1 MMHRAAVVGAGPA
14 GSMAALVLARA
25 GVDVELF
32 DRATFPRP
40 KLCGDTVNPGTL
52 AMLDALGV
60 GAAVRSASR
69 PVTGMLV
76 TGPNGA
82 AIAAD
87 YPDGVYGAAIERW
100 EFDAALVAAA
110 VSAGARFAP
119 GTRVDAPV
127 IDPKTGRVVGI
138 QVHDRGRH
146 EDVRADIVIAADGRG
161 SRLGGALGLT
171 RFASSPQRW
180 AFGAYYRGID
190 AMTTRGEMHIRADG
204 YLGIAPVAP
213 DLANVCVVRELA
225 HAGIPGTPAEDTITA
240 AICDDGRLRDRFSGA
255 RRITPPVVLGPLG
268 VDAVCA
274 GAPGLLL
281 AGDAAGFVDPMTGD
295 GLRFAV
301 RGGILAAE
309 AALGELTTGRP
320 AYGELLRA
328 RRREFSG
335 KWRLNRTL
343 RWLVG
348 SPAALDVSAA
358 LGSRWPSAIRAL
370 VAAAG
375 DVNLARRPA

>member
-1 MMHRAAVVGAGPA
+1 MVVGAGPA
-14 GSMAALVLARA
+14 GSVAALVLARA

-60 GAAVRSASR
+60 GAAVRSASH

-76 TGPNGA
+76 TGPHGA
-82 AIAAD
+82 SIAAD
-87 YPDGVYGAAIERW
+87 YPLGVCGAAIERR
-100 EFDAALVAAA
+100 EFDAALLAAA
-110 VSAGARFAP
+110 VSAGARSTS
-119 GTRVDAPV
+119 GVRVDAPV
-127 IDPKTGRVVGI
+127 IDSKTARVAGI
-138 QVHDRGRH
+138 QVNDRGRH
-146 EDVRADIVIAADGRG
+146 DDVRADIVIAADGRG

-171 RFASSPQRW
+171 RFAASPQRW
-180 AFGAYYRGID
+180 ACGAYYRGID

-213 DLANVCVVRELA
+213 GLANVCVVRELVHVDRTGA
-225 HAGIPGTPAEDTITA
+225 VSAEEMIAA
-240 AICDDGRLRDRFSGA
+240 AIRDDGRLRERFSGA
-255 RRITPPVVLGPLG
+255 SRVTAPVVLGPLA
-268 VDAVCA
+268 VDAACA

-301 RGGILAAE
+301 RGGMLAAE
-309 AALGELTTGRP
+309 AALREMTTGQP
-320 AYGELLRA
+320 AYGDLLRV

-348 SPAALDVSAA
+348 SPAALDVAAA
-358 LGSRWPSAIRAL
+358 LGSRWPAAVRAL